1 MSRTVISTPDAP
13 QAIGPYSQ
21 AIATPQYVFCSGQ
34 IPIDPATGDLVAGGI
49 VEQTHQVLK
58 NLTALLAS
66 TGLTLQNVVKT
77 TVFVT
82 DLGEFAAMNEV
93 YAQYFTSEQ
102 PARSTVQVAA
112 LPKGSRVEI
121 EAIVLK

>member
-21 AIATPQYVFCSGQ
+21 AIETPQYIFCSGQ

-58 NLTALLAS
+58 NLSALLAS
-66 TGLTLQNVVKT
+66 RGLSLQNVVKT
-77 TVFVT
+77 TVFMS
-82 DLGEFAAMNEV
+82 DLGEFAAMNEI
-93 YAQYFTSEQ
+93 YAQYFTSEP